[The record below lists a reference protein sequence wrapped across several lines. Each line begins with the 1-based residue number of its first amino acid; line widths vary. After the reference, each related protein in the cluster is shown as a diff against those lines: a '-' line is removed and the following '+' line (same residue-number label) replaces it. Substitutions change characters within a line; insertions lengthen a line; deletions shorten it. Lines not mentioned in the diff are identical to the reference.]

1 MRVTKDT
8 PPPFP
13 TDSTYTRKTPDFLL
27 RLDSGEWNRHPTS
40 HLHQKKNK
48 TKNNNNNN
56 NNNNKKKTVAGVQL
70 TTSQILFGWFFESGR
85 YSPG

>member
-40 HLHQKKNK
+40 HLHQKKK
-48 TKNNNNNN
+48 Q
-56 NNNNKKKTVAGVQL
+56 NKKQQQQQQQQQQKKNSCWC
-70 TTSQILFGWFFESGR
+70 TTDHFTDFVWLVF
-85 YSPG
+85 